1 MIRLDGKLLAQEMQ
15 NELMEKV
22 MILKKVHNIV
32 PKLVVILVGDNPAS
46 QVYVK
51 NKEKAAQKV
60 GFNSVIEK
68 LPNTINQS
76 DLLKIIDQYNQ
87 DDSTHGILVQLPLP
101 DHIDVDTVLK
111 AVDYH
116 KDVDGFHPMNV
127 GNFVLNTQKDTI
139 IPCTPYGIIKLLEKY
154 QFDLNGKVAVVV
166 GRSNIVGK
174 PMINLLLQKNAT
186 VIATHSYTQN
196 LKQWTKQADIL
207 IVAIGQ
213 AEFIK
218 QEDVNENAIII
229 DVGMNRD
236 TNGKLVGDVS
246 REINV
251 KAVTP
256 VPGGVGPMTIT
267 MLLEQTYNN
276 ALKKAKK

>member
-154 QFDLNGKVAVVV
+154 QFDLTGKVAVVV

-246 REINV
+246 RDINV